1 MTSYVHIPYVDYS
14 NELSTAKLPVADA
27 ISDVNITALFGAVE
41 AITIGNSQ
49 QVELRVAIDKDVGV
63 GGIPTAEQAQREM
76 KFLCRYHDATTLK
89 KYTLEIPT
97 PDFTDLA
104 ANSDFLDV
112 TAGDGLAFKTQFE
125 LFVIA
130 SLTGNATILD
140 SAELVGRK
148 L

>member
-1 MTSYVHIPYVDYS
+1 MTSYVHIPYTDHS
-14 NELSTAKLPVADA
+14 KELSTAKFPVADA

-49 QVELRVAIDKDVGV
+49 QVELRLAVDKDVGV
-63 GGIPTAEQAQREM
+63 GGFPAEKSAQREM
-76 KFLCRYHDATTLK
+76 KWLCRYHDATTLK

-97 PDFTDLA
+97 PDFADTG
-104 ANSDFLDV
+104 ANSDFMDLL
-112 TAGDGLAFKTQFE
+112 AGDGAAFVVQFE

-130 SLTGNATILD
+130 TLTGNATILD